1 MANESTVMFTGNVTH
16 KLDPKSRVAVPAG
29 WRAAQGQVLI
39 LIDAT
44 SESYRIMKCYTKE
57 AFADKMAT
65 IRTQA
70 EAQGISPGEIDLYVG
85 KITGCSFEAEVST
98 QGKLLIPKKQRER
111 MNLAE
116 NATIVGRGAYFEIW
130 KPEDFEATNT
140 PEVLGRLKL
149 DQMFHI
155 LS

>member
-29 WRAAQGQVLI
+29 WRAAQGETLI
-39 LIDAT
+39 MIDAS

-57 AFADKMAT
+57 AFAEKMTT
-65 IRTQA
+65 IRMQA

-85 KITGCSFEAEVST
+85 KIIGCSFEAEVST

-111 MNLAE
+111 IGLVE

-130 KPEDFEATNT
+130 KPEDFDATNT

>member
-1 MANESTVMFTGNVTH
+1 MAYH
-16 KLDPKSRVAVPAG
+16 RPKLTTAV
-29 WRAAQGQVLI
+29 I
-39 LIDAT
+39 AT
-44 SESYRIMKCYTKE
+44 
-57 AFADKMAT
+57 
-65 IRTQA
+65 RTQA

-111 MNLAE
+111 MNLVE

>member
-1 MANESTVMFTGNVTH
+1 MFTGNVTH

-29 WRAAQGQVLI
+29 WRAAQGETLI
-39 LIDAT
+39 MIDAS

-57 AFADKMAT
+57 AFAEKMTT
-65 IRTQA
+65 IRMQA

-85 KITGCSFEAEVST
+85 KIIGCSFEAEVST

-111 MNLAE
+111 IGLVE

-130 KPEDFEATNT
+130 KPEDFDATNT